1 MGSGGPKARKPRK
14 KAVSHQIPSLKITL
28 RPPAA
33 STPTE
38 ESTSAGDVT
47 PHSPEASHDVSASHE
62 EWRELEDNQRQDMI
76 DKFWDDHVIDDPEP
90 EPGPNMP
97 TSSDKESH
105 TAHGIVPSSGNKRKA
120 RADLES
126 DHEDSGHSLD
136 SEGESEV
143 EVLEQPRPKK
153 AQKKTYAKR
162 RLKEDDLE
170 ERVYM
175 ASMSFHP

>member
-1 MGSGGPKARKPRK
+1 MGSGGPKACKPRK

-47 PHSPEASHDVSASHE
+47 PHSPEADPASHE
-62 EWRELEDNQRQDMI
+62 EWREHEDNQRQDMI
-76 DKFWDDHVIDDPEP
+76 DKFWDDHVIDNPEL

-97 TSSDKESH
+97 TSSDKESC

-153 AQKKTYAKR
+153 ARKKTYAKQ